1 MTNMEGCRNVALYE
15 PCRSQL
21 HSGRPC
27 NCVTSL
33 QVAVACHVP
42 KALADE
48 KELGVKEW
56 FETVTKAM
64 QGEVEV
70 KEESE
75 EVMIALVHASKE
87 KELFALKMRDAGSS
101 AGYQMLLKKGLIPQ
115 DGARN
120 LQCDRTSRVC
130 TPLYTLL
137 GAVRLQVSVNR
148 TCRSESMCAD
158 VALLA
163 CAPNWGL
170 CSNWLDLFADSD
182 DDFVPDPEAL
192 GIDPW

>member
-1 MTNMEGCRNVALYE
+1 M
-15 PCRSQL
+15 
-21 HSGRPC
+21 
-27 NCVTSL
+27 

-64 QGEVEV
+64 QGEVEI

-75 EVMIALVHASKE
+75 EVIVAIVHASKE

-115 DGARN
+115 DGAQI
-120 LQCDRTSRVC
+120 LQSDRTSRVC
-130 TPLYTLL
+130 APLYSSLVQF
-137 GAVRLQVSVNR
+137 GFKFCEPYFS
-148 TCRSESMCAD
+148 S
-158 VALLA
+158 
-163 CAPNWGL
+163 
-170 CSNWLDLFADSD
+170 
-182 DDFVPDPEAL
+182 
-192 GIDPW
+192 